1 MLHRLC
7 KPPSIP
13 LGFNLAV
20 VVPRRL
26 ISRLS
31 SLSENKTKKISRIN
45 NTHKHTRTQISLE
58 HTKHNQKTITHPDTP
73 ITQTKLKEER
83 QNT

>member
-31 SLSENKTKKISRIN
+31 SLSEKKTKK
-45 NTHKHTRTQISLE
+45 NTFMEKKYNVHDA
-58 HTKHNQKTITHPDTP
+58 THRETSE
-73 ITQTKLKEER
+73 KNVKKYLKEGFRKNEKR
-83 QNT
+83 GIE